1 MGAGETVDVDEVVV
15 VGGGSGTGSTSGVPS
30 QSCQTPSTSIRIPK
44 VVHSV
49 GGAVVVGVVGIEVSE
64 VSEVSEVAPHEVA
77 IKEISSGRIIF
88 FI

>member
-1 MGAGETVDVDEVVV
+1 VGAGETVDVDEVVV
-15 VGGGSGTGSTSGVPS
+15 VGGDSGTGSTSGVPS

-49 GGAVVVGVVGIEVSE
+49 GGVVVVGVVGI
-64 VSEVSEVAPHEVA
+64 EVSEVAPHEVA

>member
-1 MGAGETVDVDEVVV
+1 VGAGETVDVDEVVV

-64 VSEVSEVAPHEVA
+64 VSEVAPHEVA

>member
-64 VSEVSEVAPHEVA
+64 VSEVAPHEVA